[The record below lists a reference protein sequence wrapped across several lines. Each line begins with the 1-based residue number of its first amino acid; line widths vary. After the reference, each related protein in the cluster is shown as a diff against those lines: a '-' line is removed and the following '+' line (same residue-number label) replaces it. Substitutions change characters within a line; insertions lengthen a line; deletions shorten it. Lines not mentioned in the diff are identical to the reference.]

1 MVSIPASQW
10 QAHRAALR
18 RFVRQRVADPHE
30 AEDVVQDTLLRAHES
45 LHQLQSPER
54 LPAWLARIAA
64 HRIIDLHRAR
74 RPADELPEDLP
85 APEPEHDPVVALA
98 PCLPALV
105 DRLPPTYREA
115 VRLSELQELPQR
127 EVAQRLGLTLSGA
140 KSRVQRGRA
149 LLRALVEAC
158 CRVVMAGTTIEG
170 FERRPAPAAAATAPA
185 GCHSGLRCES
195 LRPS

>member
-1 MVSIPASQW
+1 MPPLSTDAW
-10 QAHRAALR
+10 RHHRAALR

-30 AEDVVQDTLLRAHES
+30 ADDVVQDTLLRAHES
-45 LHQLQSPER
+45 LHQLRADER

-64 HRIIDLHRAR
+64 HRIVDLHRAR
-74 RPADELPEDLP
+74 RPTDELPEDLP
-85 APEPEHDPVVALA
+85 APEPEHDPVQALA

-105 DRLPPTYREA
+105 EQLPPTYREA

-140 KSRVQRGRA
+140 KSRVQRGRV

-158 CRVVMAGTTIEG
+158 CRVVMAGSTIAG
-170 FERRPAPAAAATAPA
+170 FERRL
-185 GCHSGLRCES
+185 CCERV
-195 LRPS
+195 RPF